1 MQERRSSTD
10 AARHVRQMCSRLSQ
24 GALLRSPIG
33 ERSDF
38 ARHIRDMLLLGAPI
52 RLFFYWGCSPSASF
66 GNEEKAYIEYL
77 RDIAS
82 AIEGGA
88 QAPTILHGLFT
99 DTHAEINGVARD
111 AYLGYYRDVAAALDD
126 ENWSFSYLSELSG
139 SPKAMNDETPPRTG
153 AFKRISDILL
163 SDARRLYG
171 EALAESRMEA
181 YLSANLRES
190 AEIKQK
196 WPLGC
201 FFHPGVPELKFMLPD
216 LPMLYG
222 YTNSQRSS
230 RKPWFAVGQGS
241 DRKEA

>member
-10 AARHVRQMCSRLSQ
+10 AARHVSQMCTRLSQ
-24 GALLRSPIG
+24 GKLLRSPIG

-52 RLFFYWGCSPSASF
+52 RLLFYWGCSPSASF
-66 GNEEKAYIEYL
+66 GTKEKAYIEYL
-77 RDIAS
+77 GHIAT
-82 AIEGGA
+82 AIREGA
-88 QAPTILHGLFT
+88 EASVILHGLFT
-99 DTHAEINGVARD
+99 DTHAEINGVACD
-111 AYLGYYRDVAAALDD
+111 TYLGYFRNVADALDD
-126 ENWSFSYLSELSG
+126 ENWSYSFLSELSG
-139 SPKAMNDETPPRTG
+139 DAKAMNDGIPPRTG

-163 SDARRLYG
+163 NDARRLYG

-190 AEIKQK
+190 AEIKQE
-196 WPLGC
+196 WPMGC

-222 YTNSQRSS
+222 YTNLHRSS